1 MKKYEIE
8 KNPEQVG
15 KKQKKVL
22 IDKIDERLKDNSL
35 CKGCKK

>member
-22 IDKIDERLKDNSL
+22 IDAIDERLKDNTL
-35 CKGCKK
+35 CKKCKK